1 MIIFKNDET
10 IILTFLIKNNK
21 ELLFMSEAK
30 LINYS
35 TADFGAKADMELRL
49 FKWQDQKEE
58 YLPMLEAGGMLRFTT
73 MRVWNKEGVFRLG
86 YLFEYKDEESYK
98 KCQLIWQE
106 IEKNMKAEMPVKVF
120 ANRGIVLDD
129 IKFY

>member
-1 MIIFKNDET
+1 MIIFENDET

-58 YLPMLEAGGMLRFTT
+58 YLPMLKAGGMLRFTT
-73 MRVWNKEGVFRLG
+73 MRVWNKEGAFRLG
-86 YLFEYKDEESYK
+86 YIFEYKDEEAYK
-98 KCQLIWQE
+98 KCQPIWQGIEGE
-106 IEKNMKAEMPVKVF
+106 IKNEAPVKIF
-120 ANRGIVLDD
+120 ANRGIVLEDND
-129 IKFY
+129 LT

>member
-1 MIIFKNDET
+1 
-10 IILTFLIKNNK
+10 
-21 ELLFMSEAK
+21 MSEAK

-49 FKWQDQKEE
+49 FKWQEQKEE